1 MGTGRIFGS
10 ITIFATIVALATW
23 SGCGGGGSNDQGIS
37 FRTLGFVQ
45 GDVTSGPQPNLPDS
59 GRCASLLDTTIDS
72 ERQQR
77 SPDGLLD
84 GGFLGLQNSMFQG
97 INVDHI
103 DLSYHINGSG
113 LAIPN
118 DVFALSVR
126 LGPVTGSE
134 INATV
139 GTANLATVY
148 SQIVIVSPAI
158 FKFIN
163 DNSSRLPDLPFTL
176 VASATAVGTADN
188 GDVFRSNRSTY
199 QVVFT
204 ALSGGCNQPTPT
216 PGESTV
222 GGTGT
227 GG

>member
-1 MGTGRIFGS
+1 MGTGRSFGS
-10 ITIFATIVALATW
+10 IAIFATIVALSTW
-23 SGCGGGGSNDQGIS
+23 SGCGSGGSNDQGIS

-45 GDVTSGPQPNLPDS
+45 GDVSTGPQVSVPDT
-59 GRCASLLDTTIDS
+59 GRCASLFDTTTIPNDTNG
-72 ERQQR
+72 
-77 SPDGLLD
+77 DGLLD
-84 GGFLGLQNSMFQG
+84 GGFLGMQNSMFQG

-134 INATV
+134 INPTV
-139 GTANLATVY
+139 GTNNLSTAY
-148 SQIVIVSPAI
+148 SQIIIVSPAI

-199 QVVFT
+199 QVNFT
-204 ALSGGCNQPTPT
+204 ALSGGCTQPTPT

-227 GG
+227 TGG